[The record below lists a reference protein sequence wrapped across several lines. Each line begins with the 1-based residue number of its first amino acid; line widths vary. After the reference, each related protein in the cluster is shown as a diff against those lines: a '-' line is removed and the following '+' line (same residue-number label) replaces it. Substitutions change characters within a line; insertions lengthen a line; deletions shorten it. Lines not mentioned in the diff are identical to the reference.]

1 MVTNPRPRLERDVVV
16 DEIYYD
22 SDRNVSTM
30 AKKYKIN
37 VSKDKLVAKKEI
49 GRNLLKNLQP
59 KL

>member
-30 AKKYKIN
+30 AKKYQIN